1 MELHP
6 QMKAILDQARAA
18 GAKPFHTMT
27 PDEARQGINALLE
40 AFKGTPE
47 QVAKSEQRNIPGP
60 GGHIPVQIY
69 TPAEGTA
76 PFPVLVYFHGG
87 GWTIGDVAS
96 WDPFCRALCNAT
108 GCVLM
113 SVDYRLA
120 PEHKFPDGPED
131 CYAAADW
138 AEKNAAAIGG
148 EAKRIAV
155 GGDSAGGNLA
165 AVVALMARDRGGPH
179 IAFQLLIY
187 PATDAALD
195 TPSQEEFKDDGYILS
210 RQDMVWFWG
219 HYLGSD
225 ADKKKPYASPAEAR
239 SLKHLP
245 PALVIT
251 AGFDPLRDE
260 GETYAARLQ
269 DAGVKCEC
277 TRYEGVTHGFVLFG
291 SVLDEARKA
300 IGDIGS
306 AMRTAL
312 AR

>member
-1 MELHP
+1 MQLHP
-6 QMKAILDQARAA
+6 QMKAILDQAQAA
-18 GAKPFHTMT
+18 GAKPFHSMT
-27 PDEARQGINALLE
+27 PAEARQAIGAMLE

-47 QVAKSEQRNIPGP
+47 QVAKSERREIPGP
-60 GGHIPVQIY
+60 VGRMPVQIY
-69 TPAEGTA
+69 TPAAGKA

-87 GWTIGDVAS
+87 GWTIGDVAG
-96 WDPFCRALCNAT
+96 WDSFCRSLCNAS
-108 GCVLM
+108 GCMVI

-120 PEHKFPDGPED
+120 PEHKFPAGPED

-138 AEKNAAAIGG
+138 AEKNAASIGG
-148 EAKRIAV
+148 DPKRIAV

-165 AVVALMARDRGGPH
+165 AVVALMARDRGGPKL
-179 IAFQLLIY
+179 AFQLLIY

-195 TPSQEEFKDDGYILS
+195 TPSQEQFKDDGYILS
-210 RQDMVWFWG
+210 KQDMVWFWR
-219 HYLGSD
+219 HYLRNED
-225 ADKKKPYASPAEAR
+225 DKENPYACPAEA
-239 SLKHLP
+239 SDLSGLP

-260 GETYAARLQ
+260 GENYAARLQ

-300 IGDIGS
+300 VGDMG
-306 AMRTAL
+306 AALRAAL
-312 AR
+312 AS

>member
-1 MELHP
+1 
-6 QMKAILDQARAA
+6 
-18 GAKPFHTMT
+18 
-27 PDEARQGINALLE
+27 
-40 AFKGTPE
+40 
-47 QVAKSEQRNIPGP
+47 
-60 GGHIPVQIY
+60 
-69 TPAEGTA
+69 
-76 PFPVLVYFHGG
+76 
-87 GWTIGDVAS
+87 
-96 WDPFCRALCNAT
+96 
-108 GCVLM
+108 M

-138 AEKNAAAIGG
+138 AEKNAATIGG
-148 EAKRIAV
+148 DPKRIAV

-165 AVVALMARDRGGPH
+165 AVVALMARDRGGPNL
-179 IAFQLLIY
+179 AFQLLIY

-195 TPSQEEFKDDGYILS
+195 TPSQEQFKDDGYILS
-210 RQDMVWFWG
+210 KQDMIWFWG
-219 HYLGSD
+219 HYLNND
-225 ADKKKPYASPAEAR
+225 DEKKKPYASPAEA
-239 SLKHLP
+239 SNLKHLP

-306 AMRTAL
+306 AMRKAL
-312 AR
+312 AC